1 MTSPIT
7 KNSGYV
13 CVPYLHNHDSIE
25 LKDLWVKSKNI
36 QSLFFATATFSTDSK
51 PYFTSTINHF
61 LIAKFKNDLK
71 TKKRFQTILM
81 NNRYFFLI

>member
-1 MTSPIT
+1 MANSII
-7 KNSGYV
+7 KNSGYA

-36 QSLFFATATFSTDSK
+36 ESLFFATATFSVDSK

-61 LIAKFKNDLK
+61 LIAKFKNEL
-71 TKKRFQTILM
+71 
-81 NNRYFFLI
+81 

>member
-1 MTSPIT
+1 MVKKQIPPF
-7 KNSGYV
+7 NGYV

-36 QSLFFATATFSTDSK
+36 ESLFFATATFSADSK

-61 LIAKFKNDLK
+61 LIAKY
-71 TKKRFQTILM
+71 T
-81 NNRYFFLI
+81 